1 MSTIYNLDS
10 ANLFTGDDE
19 PNQSEFLR
27 IETIKFPALEEETK
41 EIKPGGGVM
50 QIKLGMKSIKPI
62 SLGFKLFGMQ
72 PKILNKF
79 MKDTKDHYTIRGNL
93 FDVKKQEDLKV
104 VCVVFG
110 RLTKVDIGDFKKDDG
125 VSTDY
130 EINEVTKYKLHVNG
144 DEKEYF
150 DFFDPG
156 ALRVNGQKIMRK
168 MARNLGLV

>member
-10 ANLFTGDDE
+10 MNLFTGDDD

-27 IETIKFPALEEETK
+27 IESIKWPALEQETK

-50 QIKLGMKSIKPI
+50 QLKIAMKSLKPLT
-62 SLGFKLFGMQ
+62 LGFKLFGMQ
-72 PKILNKF
+72 PKILNRF
-79 MKDTKDHYTIRGNL
+79 MKDEKDHYTLRGNL
-93 FDVKKQEDLKV
+93 FDVHKQEDLKV

-110 RLTKVDIGDFKKDDG
+110 RLTKLDIGDFKKDDG

-130 EINEVTKYKLHVNG
+130 EVNEITKYKLHVDG
-144 DEKEYF
+144 EEKDYF
-150 DFFDPG
+150 DFFDP
-156 ALRVNGQKIMRK
+156 ASTRINGKKIMRK